1 MQREWEKIRSLE
13 QKLGAAGKAE
23 QAMNA
28 KMNDHRMKME
38 NILNRAQ
45 LMEEEKEQA
54 TTEYDL
60 KNRRGL
66 ASQTAKKAQ

>member
-1 MQREWEKIRSLE
+1 
-13 QKLGAAGKAE
+13 
-23 QAMNA
+23 MNA

-66 ASQTAKKAQ
+66 ASQTAKKAQQSKEKGKPPVSSGKGIFKSRA